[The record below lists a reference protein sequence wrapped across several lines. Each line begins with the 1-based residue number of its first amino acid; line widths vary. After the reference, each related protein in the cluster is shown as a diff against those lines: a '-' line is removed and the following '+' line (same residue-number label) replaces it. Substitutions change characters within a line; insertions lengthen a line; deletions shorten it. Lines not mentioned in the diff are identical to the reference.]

1 MGYNKENY
9 ARIRESY
16 ENKYKTAHAAADAR
30 RAEAEA
36 HIPGLAQINRE
47 LSSVGMRVMAE
58 ALSAGE
64 NCAEK
69 IAQIRREN
77 ELLLAKKRDM
87 LVAAGYPADYTD
99 IKYECEKCMDSGF
112 VDGYMCECMRK
123 ELIYAGY
130 ESSGI
135 ANLLRTQT
143 FESFSLDYYRGNAEA
158 YKIMS
163 MVFDYMK
170 DYARDFRGKGSG
182 NLLLMGG
189 TGLGKTH
196 LSSAVAKTIIEKG
209 YDVYYV
215 SAINMFSGFE
225 FAQFGRS
232 ASFIQESPERCFEC
246 DLLIVDDLGTE
257 MTNQFTVSTLYNLIN
272 TRMNLGK
279 PTIISTNLT
288 QNDLR
293 QRYTDRIAS
302 RMFGE
307 YAPVVFRGV
316 DVRAQKIRNS

>member
-1 MGYNKENY
+1 MGYNRENY
-9 ARIRESY
+9 AKIREIY
-16 ENKYKTAHAAADAR
+16 ETKYKDAHAAADAR
-30 RAEAEA
+30 RADAEA
-36 HIPGLAQINRE
+36 HIPGLAELNRS

-58 ALSAGE
+58 AVAAGE

-69 IAQIRREN
+69 IAEIRREN
-77 ELLLAKKRDM
+77 GEMLAKKREM

-99 IKYECEKCMDSGF
+99 VKYECEKCMDSGF
-112 VDGYMCECMRK
+112 VDGYMCDCMRR

-143 FESFSLDYYRGNAEA
+143 FESFSLDYYKSNAEA
-158 YKIMS
+158 YKMMA
-163 MVFDYMK
+163 MVLDYMK
-170 DYARDFRGKGSG
+170 NYAESFKGNGSP

-196 LSSAVAKTIIEKG
+196 LSSATAKKIIERG

-232 ASFIQESPERCFEC
+232 SSFVKESPERCFEC

-257 MTNQFTVSTLYNLIN
+257 MTNQFTVSALYNLIN

-288 QNDLR
+288 QNELR
-293 QRYTDRIAS
+293 QRYSDRIAS
-302 RMFGE
+302 RVFGE
-307 YAPVVFRGV
+307 YCPLLFRGV
-316 DVRAQKIRNS
+316 DVRSQKIRNS